1 MKKFLWSALAIM
13 MVSAL
18 SIGFTSCGDDD
29 DPDEVAVGT
38 PMVNFDKKGGSQVV
52 QIMSNTGWT
61 VSGAQSWVQV
71 SPMTGSNNG
80 MISITV
86 GKNTGSYRSC
96 SLIIQAGSVSATI
109 AINQDGDDDDDDDLA
124 TRASGIYVGKLT
136 SGGEIVN
143 DAYKITIT
151 RLNSTSVEV
160 DAAFFGGDPVNFN
173 VSESQGQ
180 LLLTNAN
187 YSEINMYITG
197 NTLNCSFVNA
207 AQTMTSFVGTKN

>member
-29 DPDEVAVGT
+29 DPDEVSVGT
-38 PMVNFDKKGGSQVV
+38 SMANFVKDGGSQVV
-52 QIMSNTGWT
+52 NIMSNTNWT

-71 SPMTGSNNG
+71 SPMTGSHNG
-80 MISITV
+80 MISINV
-86 GKNTGSYRSC
+86 GKNTGAFRSC
-96 SLIIQAGSVSATI
+96 TLIIQAGSASASI
-109 AINQDGDDDDDDDLA
+109 SISQEGDDVIDDLA

-136 SGGEIVN
+136 SGGEIVD
-143 DAYKITIT
+143 DAYKIIIT

-160 DAAFFGGDPVNFN
+160 DAAFFGNPVNFN

-180 LLLTNAN
+180 LLLTNTN
-187 YSEINMYITG
+187 YPDITMYITG

-207 AQTMTSFVGTKN
+207 AQTMTSFIGTKN

>member
-1 MKKFLWSALAIM
+1 MKKILWSALAIM

-29 DPDEVAVGT
+29 DPDEVSVGT
-38 PMVNFDKKGGSQVV
+38 SMANFVKDGGSQVV
-52 QIMSNTGWT
+52 NIMSNTNWT

-71 SPMTGSNNG
+71 SPMTGSHNG
-80 MISITV
+80 MISINV
-86 GKNTGSYRSC
+86 GKNTGAFRSC
-96 SLIIQAGSVSATI
+96 TLIIQAGSASASI
-109 AINQDGDDDDDDDLA
+109 SISQEGDEIDDLA

-136 SGGEIVN
+136 SGGEIVD
-143 DAYKITIT
+143 DAYKIIIT

-160 DAAFFGGDPVNFN
+160 EAAFFGNPVNFN

-180 LLLTNAN
+180 LLLTNTN
-187 YSEINMYITG
+187 YPDITMYITG

-207 AQTMTSFVGTKN
+207 AQTMTSFIGTKN